1 LDRFEGVNTQVLGVS
16 VDSKHCLNAWAESL
30 GGITY
35 PLLSDFWPHGRA
47 AQLYGV
53 LRTEGYSER
62 AIFVID
68 RKGIIRYVDVHNI
81 DLQPDNEV
89 LFAELAKLEPEAA
102 ARYAARMAAFKASTP
117 TPAPAVVAPAP
128 AVSNYPKIIMY
139 CTQWCPA
146 CRRARAFFQQYNIPY
161 TEVDVARDR
170 EAAQRVRDWNK
181 GAETTPTF
189 DIEGKIITDFR
200 RSEFADLLGIQEY

>member
-1 LDRFEGVNTQVLGVS
+1 M
-16 VDSKHCLNAWAESL
+16 NAWAESL
-30 GGITY
+30 GNITY
-35 PLLSDFWPHGRA
+35 PLLADFWPHGRV

-53 LRTEGYSER
+53 FRSEGYSER

-68 RKGIIRYVDVHNI
+68 RKGIVRYVDVHDI

-102 ARYAARMAAFKASTP
+102 ARYAARMAALKASTP
-117 TPAPAVVAPAP
+117 TPAPAVTAPSP
-128 AVSNYPKIIMY
+128 AKVSDYPTVVMY

-146 CRRARAFFQQYNIPY
+146 CRRARAFFQQYGVPY
-161 TEVDVARDR
+161 TEIDVARDR
-170 EAAQRVRDWNK
+170 EAAARVRAWNN
-181 GAETTPTF
+181 GHESTPTF

-200 RSEFADLLGIQEY
+200 RSEMAQLLGIQE